1 MAKTQKELAFLREH
15 VIDGVWTQRFTELV
29 DQHLDLGDADALL
42 YLNAGTG
49 SHALALDERFG
60 EKIDIFAVCE
70 TDEILA
76 IARDKAAAVG
86 SRADFSRIR
95 FEDDAFDAVIAD
107 GSFILTDEAEDLIG
121 EAIRVAKSGGRIAV
135 FLPTAGSYGE
145 IFSFLWEVLMA
156 DADHSFDVEAM
167 IAGLHSTTRLE
178 EIAKELGMTDVETK
192 TANEVF
198 EFENGADLL
207 SAPLIQDVL
216 LPQWLS
222 GLEVDAAEA
231 AAERLAQLIDKD
243 AGTLSFRFSVK
254 ATLLTGKKA

>member
-15 VIDGVWTQRFTELV
+15 IIDGIWTQRFTELA
-29 DQHLDLGDADALL
+29 DQHLDLADAETLL
-42 YLNAGTG
+42 YINAGTG

-60 EKIDIFAVCE
+60 EKTDIFALCE

-86 SRADFSRIR
+86 SKVDFSRIR
-95 FEDDAFDAVIAD
+95 FENDAFDAVIAD
-107 GSFILTDEAEDLIG
+107 GSFILTDEAEELIG
-121 EAIRVAKSGGRIAV
+121 DAVRLAKSGGRIAV

-145 IFSFLWEVLMA
+145 IFSLLWEVLMD
-156 DADHSFDVEAM
+156 DADHSFDVEAL

-178 EIAKELGMTDVETK
+178 EIAKELGMTDIETQ
-192 TANEVF
+192 TANEIF
-198 EFENGADLL
+198 EFQDGAEFI
-207 SAPLIQDVL
+207 SAPLVQDIL

-222 GLEVDAAEA
+222 GLDVDAAEA